1 LLILKLSL
9 STFTLNAHASS
20 VKQLAMLNTKIVQLL
35 RVMPEREVKA
45 FFKYAAGGIGKNS
58 LMADLLALL
67 KKHYPDEL
75 TDEYLSEAEV
85 AKALREQRSKSVLP
99 KSITEATSRLYSLLE
114 DFLILEK
121 LNPKSAAGMEKTNRQ
136 KRRDLLM
143 LEIFQEKGAHHLFEL
158 KAAQAQQ
165 LVQQPEYLSIW
176 SLFDQLYLNHLLY
189 FSTNDTK
196 KKETETGQER
206 LILLTRLLDDFYEV
220 AHTLYQSELK
230 NRENVLDDPL
240 PVDNHADLTEHDQT
254 AAENRPLDLLRRGLN
269 LAKGLNDA
277 YTDGTKL
284 DTLLAFYIEHGQ
296 KFSPDLQMIL
306 HGYCVN
312 AMSHQGRYQDASMNT
327 AIFEHWYH
335 NEALNELLHHH
346 NLLTSNRFMN
356 TIATACVENKTDWA
370 EAYLS
375 QYGDKL
381 PDTEQEV
388 AIAIAKAMIAFYKG
402 QYDRVHQLLSLRKAV
417 PSRLEIRA
425 RTFQLLAFVE
435 QNAGHDIII
444 DHCKNFQDYLSS
456 HNDIG
461 ESTKLAFLNLLK
473 VTKALVNNKNAKAVF
488 EKLNGEPIVC
498 QSWIKQKIY

>member
-1 LLILKLSL
+1 
-9 STFTLNAHASS
+9 
-20 VKQLAMLNTKIVQLL
+20 
-35 RVMPEREVKA
+35 
-45 FFKYAAGGIGKNS
+45 
-58 LMADLLALL
+58 
-67 KKHYPDEL
+67 
-75 TDEYLSEAEV
+75 
-85 AKALREQRSKSVLP
+85 
-99 KSITEATSRLYSLLE
+99 
-114 DFLILEK
+114 
-121 LNPKSAAGMEKTNRQ
+121 
-136 KRRDLLM
+136 
-143 LEIFQEKGAHHLFEL
+143 
-158 KAAQAQQ
+158 
-165 LVQQPEYLSIW
+165 
-176 SLFDQLYLNHLLY
+176 
-189 FSTNDTK
+189 
-196 KKETETGQER
+196 
-206 LILLTRLLDDFYEV
+206 
-220 AHTLYQSELK
+220 
-230 NRENVLDDPL
+230 
-240 PVDNHADLTEHDQT
+240 
-254 AAENRPLDLLRRGLN
+254 
-269 LAKGLNDA
+269 
-277 YTDGTKL
+277 
-284 DTLLAFYIEHGQ
+284 
-296 KFSPDLQMIL
+296 
-306 HGYCVN
+306 
-312 AMSHQGRYQDASMNT
+312 MNT

-356 TIATACVENKTDWA
+356 TIATACVEKKTDWA

-402 QYDRVHQLLSLRKAV
+402 QYDRVHQLLALRKAV

-473 VTKALVNNKNAKAVF
+473 VTKALINNKNAKAVF

>member
-1 LLILKLSL
+1 MLILKLSL

-85 AKALREQRSKSVLP
+85 AKALRQQRSKSVMP

-158 KAAQAQQ
+158 KAAQARQ

-206 LILLTRLLDDFYEV
+206 LILLTRLLDDFYEA

-240 PVDNHADLTEHDQT
+240 PVDNHAELTEHDQT

-356 TIATACVENKTDWA
+356 TIATACVEKKTDWA

-388 AIAIAKAMIAFYKG
+388 AVAIAKAMIAFYKG

-473 VTKALVNNKNAKAVF
+473 VTKALINNKNAKAVF